1 MAFYNPFH
9 FEHDNETN
17 GGTEDYYHG
26 EYDNDAYGSLYI
38 PHMGSDV
45 ATLKQVKRVFRANK
59 IGRVTSATFTP
70 LTVPSTYKGK
80 DKNKKR
86 VFSAT
91 VYVKWYDLPVAK
103 KFRENIFNCDDLKVR
118 LNVDEMQGTYW
129 IVRPNTRMTD
139 ELLEERYSLQPL
151 WEIAT
156 DSAMRVLEDGV
167 EEALEEIAT
176 DVAMRVLSTF

>member
-1 MAFYNPFH
+1 MAFYNTLFGDY
-9 FEHDNETN
+9 DNATN
-17 GGTEDYYHG
+17 GGKEDYYHG

-38 PHMGSDV
+38 PHMDSDV
-45 ATLKQVKRVFRANK
+45 ATFEKVKRVFRANK

-70 LTVPSTYKGK
+70 LAVPSTYKGK

-103 KFRENIFNCDDLKVR
+103 TFQYHVSEGDVQAR
-118 LNVDEMQGTYW
+118 LNVDETQGTYW
-129 IVRPNTRMTD
+129 FIRPNTRISD
-139 ELLEERYSLQPL
+139 DLLEERYSLQPL

-156 DSAMRVLEDGV
+156 DSALRVLEG
-167 EEALEEIAT
+167 
-176 DVAMRVLSTF
+176 RS